1 MITQESLQQ
10 IARQFHTPEYPNVVR
25 EYVQH
30 IFLSE
35 LYKLTGSDHLL
46 FKGGTALRIV
56 YGSSRFSEDLDFS
69 LFQIPTHQHKVFCED
84 LFTQVL
90 ASIEKTGIKVDLG
103 LKPDRTREGY
113 FGDATFQ
120 LYDYPS
126 VSVVINISSRN
137 GRVVKGEVKV
147 IPNDFIPTYN
157 IIQLP
162 QIDLVEEKVFN
173 ALPGRKKERDFYDLY
188 FIMRKG
194 LLATDQ
200 KKRLANL
207 RKFIVETAPNK
218 DFQTELSTFLPTD
231 QHNIIRDFPSTLEGE
246 LNRQVAN

>member
-10 IARQFHTPEYPNVVR
+10 IARQLHTPEYPNVVR

-30 IFLSE
+30 VFLSE
-35 LYKLTGSDHLL
+35 LYKLQGTDHLL
-46 FKGGTALRIV
+46 FKGGTALRIA

-69 LFQIPTHQHKVFCED
+69 LFQVPVHEHKKFCED
-84 LFTQVL
+84 IFAQVL
-90 ASIEKTGIKVDLG
+90 VAIEKAGIKVDLG
-103 LKPDRTREGY
+103 LKPDRTHEGY

-120 LYDYPS
+120 FYDYPS

-137 GRVVKGEVKV
+137 GRSVQGEVKV

-157 IIQLP
+157 LIQLP
-162 QIDLVEEKVFN
+162 QADLVEEKVFN

-194 LLATDQ
+194 LLTSDQ
-200 KKRLANL
+200 KTRLTNL
-207 RKFIVETAPNK
+207 RQFILETAPKK
-218 DFQTELSTFLPTD
+218 DFQTELGAFLPTD
-231 QHNIIRDFPSTLEGE
+231 QHNIIRDFPGILESE
-246 LNRQVAN
+246 LNRQVAG